1 MVLLSTSMYLMRD
14 MTIRVQNVCT
24 IQKIESFTQLIK
36 AVISTE
42 LINLL
47 SVVWCKTLLGQVLS
61 LSLQDSINS

>member
-1 MVLLSTSMYLMRD
+1 MVLLSTSMYLMTD